1 MSNIGEKFRWVAYTN
16 DGGSVSQVA
25 ASGEK
30 NAYEDLPLDNLKSF
44 ELWDWQRNERV
55 LLVMFN
61 RGERLVWRRRTEMA
75 PGSNIMEVCHI
86 VGKIGRDGQKGILG
100 IFESDGRIEAVGE
113 FLPNSN
119 WFYPPSS
126 EMEEQDTDAVS

>member
-1 MSNIGEKFRWVAYTN
+1 MAELGEKFRWVAYNN
-16 DGGSVSQVA
+16 DGGAVSQVA
-25 ASGEK
+25 ASGQK
-30 NAYEDLPLDNLKSF
+30 NSYEDLPLDNLKSF

-55 LLVMFN
+55 LLVTFKP
-61 RGERLVWRRRTEMA
+61 GERLVWRRRSEMA
-75 PGSNIMEVCHI
+75 PGNKILEVCHI

-126 EMEEQDTDAVS
+126 EQGEQDAIS

>member
-1 MSNIGEKFRWVAYTN
+1 MAELGEKFRWVAYNN
-16 DGGSVSQVA
+16 DGGAVSQVA
-25 ASGEK
+25 ASGQK
-30 NAYEDLPLDNLKSF
+30 NSYEDLPLDNLKSF

-55 LLVMFN
+55 LLVTFKP
-61 RGERLVWRRRTEMA
+61 GERLVWRRRSEIT
-75 PGSNIMEVCHI
+75 PGNKILEVCHI

-126 EMEEQDTDAVS
+126 ENEEQDAVS

>member
-1 MSNIGEKFRWVAYTN
+1 MAELGEKFRWVAYNN
-16 DGGSVSQVA
+16 DGGAVSQVA
-25 ASGEK
+25 ASGQR
-30 NAYEDLPLDNLKSF
+30 NSYEDLPLDNLKSF

-55 LLVMFN
+55 LLVTFKP
-61 RGERLVWRRRTEMA
+61 GERLVWRRRSEMA
-75 PGSNIMEVCHI
+75 PGNQILEVCHI

-119 WFYPPSS
+119 WFYPPQS
-126 EMEEQDTDAVS
+126 EVVS

>member
-1 MSNIGEKFRWVAYTN
+1 MAELGERFRWVAYNN
-16 DGGSVSQVA
+16 DGGAVSQVA
-25 ASGEK
+25 ASGQK
-30 NAYEDLPLDNLKSF
+30 NSYEDLPLDNLKSF

-55 LLVMFN
+55 LLVTFKP
-61 RGERLVWRRRTEMA
+61 GERLVWRRRSEMA
-75 PGSNIMEVCHI
+75 PGNTITEVCHI

-119 WFYPPSS
+119 WFYPPAS
-126 EMEEQDTDAVS
+126 ESEEQVADAIS